1 MRKLMIAVVTAFA
14 VGALALACEQA
25 ERAVDAEP
33 GGEAGAGVATAR
45 DTEVTP
51 LEDIAPGF
59 ELEADA
65 RGGATAADSLDPLGP
80 RRASDTRGPDAVERG
95 RPGGDSGGRAIEL
108 RDAGLRDATLP
119 ETDRRTMASPARA
132 QDPEAGS
139 TSDPGAGNTSDAGV
153 GSTSDPAAGST
164 SDPGAAA
171 PARTERVNF
180 TLDEIQGRRAETAR
194 TAGGVVPAGS
204 VVSVRLDQQLSTSAN
219 EEGDPFTATTT
230 QPLLDDLGRVALPA
244 GSVVR
249 GRVLGVDGADADGET
264 SMLVLGFESI
274 SGGGHTYALSG
285 TVVDAR
291 PERRKRTATR
301 GTAAKVGAGA
311 AAGAIL
317 GQILGKDTESTLIGA
332 AAGAAAGTAIALGTR
347 DVEAVLPAGSV
358 MAIRLDTPLRV
369 ATR

>member
-1 MRKLMIAVVTAFA
+1 MRKLTIAVVTALS

-25 ERAVDAEP
+25 ERGSDSA
-33 GGEAGAGVATAR
+33 AGADAGTEVATVR
-45 DTEVTP
+45 DTGVTS

-59 ELEADA
+59 EVETGDADGDVA
-65 RGGATAADSLDPLGP
+65 NDALDPMGP
-80 RRASDTRGPDAVERG
+80 RREEAGRGAAGDEPARPD
-95 RPGGDSGGRAIEL
+95 GDSDGRAIEL
-108 RDAGLRDATLP
+108 RDAGLRDAALP
-119 ETDRRTMASPARA
+119 DPNRRPMAPPARPAAEPEPASPA
-132 QDPEAGS
+132 DG
-139 TSDPGAGNTSDAGV
+139 
-153 GSTSDPAAGST
+153 
-164 SDPGAAA
+164 GAAA
-171 PARTERVNF
+171 PARVNF
-180 TLDEIQGRRAETAR
+180 TLEEIQGRRSETAR
-194 TAGGVVPAGS
+194 TTGGVVPAGS

-230 QPLLDDLGRVALPA
+230 QPLLDDAGRAAIPA
-244 GSVVR
+244 GAVVR

-274 SGGGHTYALSG
+274 ASGGRTYDFSG

-291 PERRKRTATR
+291 PERRKPTATR

-317 GQILGKDTESTLIGA
+317 GQIIGKDTESTVIGA

-347 DVEAVLPAGSV
+347 DVEAVLPQGSA

-369 ATR
+369 SIF

>member
-1 MRKLMIAVVTAFA
+1 MRKLMIAVVTAFS
-14 VGALALACEQA
+14 VGALALACQQA
-25 ERAVDAEP
+25 ERDTDAD
-33 GGEAGAGVATAR
+33 GGTEAGVRVATAR
-45 DTEVTP
+45 DTEVTS

-65 RGGATAADSLDPLGP
+65 RGGAAAADSLDPLGP
-80 RRASDTRGPDAVERG
+80 RRAAGTREPGALERA
-95 RPGGDSGGRAIEL
+95 RPGDDSEGRTIEL
-108 RDAGLRDATLP
+108 RDAGLGDATLP
-119 ETDRRTMASPARA
+119 DTDRRTMASPARA
-132 QDPEAGS
+132 QDPEARS
-139 TSDPGAGNTSDAGV
+139 TADPGAE
-153 GSTSDPAAGST
+153 STADR
-164 SDPGAAA
+164 GAAP

-204 VVSVRLDQQLSTSAN
+204 VVSVRLDRQLSTSAN
-219 EEGDPFTATTT
+219 EGGDPFTATTT

-347 DVEAVLPAGSV
+347 DVEAVLPEGSV

-369 ATR
+369 TMR

>member
-1 MRKLMIAVVTAFA
+1 MRKLMIAVVTAFS

-25 ERAVDAEP
+25 ERAFVDAEA
-33 GGEAGAGVATAR
+33 GTEAGAGVATAR

-59 ELEADA
+59 ELEADV
-65 RGGATAADSLDPLGP
+65 RGGATAADALDPLGP
-80 RRASDTRGPDAVERG
+80 RREAGTREPDAVERA
-95 RPGGDSGGRAIEL
+95 RPGGDSGGRTIEL

-119 ETDRRTMASPARA
+119 ETDRRTMASPARE
-132 QDPEAGS
+132 Q
-139 TSDPGAGNTSDAGV
+139 DPGAGGTA
-153 GSTSDPAAGST
+153 DPGAGST
-164 SDPGAAA
+164 ADRGAAA

-291 PERRKRTATR
+291 PERRKPTATR

-317 GQILGKDTESTLIGA
+317 GQIIGKDTESTLIGA

-347 DVEAVLPAGSV
+347 DVEAVLPEGSV

-369 ATR
+369 AMR